1 MDRFI
6 IEGGH
11 RLTGEVAV
19 GGAKNSVLPI
29 MAAALLTDEEVVI
42 RRVPRLRDVASQ
54 VKVLQSLGARV
65 LHDEKQGI
73 LRIRCDDETP
83 ITAPYELM
91 KTMRASICVLGPLLA
106 KRKRARVSM
115 PGGCVIG
122 VRPID
127 LHLKGMEGLG
137 ATLDVRAGYVEAS
150 SPRLRGNTLF
160 LGSSAGST
168 VLGTAN
174 VVMAATLAEG
184 ETLLENAAQEPEVV
198 DLCHVLAK
206 MGAQI
211 DGIGSHC
218 LRITGVDKLH
228 GVDHAVIPDRIEA
241 GTFAIAAAMT
251 KGDLTVRGCQPR
263 DLLALIER
271 LRAAGC
277 DVATGADWLRVAA
290 PRRLRPID
298 VTTLPHPGFPTDLQA
313 QLMALLTTADG
324 ISMIH
329 ERIYPDRFI
338 HVAELHRMGARIR
351 KEGATA
357 LVEGVAKLSGAP
369 VMASDLRGSAALVL
383 AGLAAEGETTVDR
396 VYHIDRGYE
405 RIDERLRLL
414 GAKIE
419 RRAGESQAL
428 SMAAGAGG

>member
-1 MDRFI
+1 LDRFVI
-6 IEGGH
+6 QGGR
-11 RLTGEVAV
+11 RLHGEVTV

-29 MAAALLTDEEVVI
+29 MAAALLTDDEVVV

-54 VKVLQSLGARV
+54 VRILQALGARV
-65 LHDEKQGI
+65 LHDERHGI
-73 LRIRCDDETP
+73 VRIRADHDECV
-83 ITAPYELM
+83 TAPYELVR
-91 KTMRASICVLGPLLA
+91 TMRASICVLGPLLA
-106 KRKRARVSM
+106 KRRRARVSL

-127 LHLKGMEGLG
+127 LHLKGMEALG
-137 ATLDVRAGYVEAS
+137 ATLDVRGGYVEARAD
-150 SPRLRGNTLF
+150 RLRGATLY
-160 LGSSAGST
+160 LGSSSGST

-174 VVMAATLAEG
+174 VVMAAVLAEG
-184 ETLLENAAQEPEVV
+184 ETVVESAAQEPEVV
-198 DLCHVLAK
+198 DLCRMLAG
-206 MGAQI
+206 MGARI

-218 LRITGVDKLH
+218 LRITGVDRLH
-228 GVDHAVIPDRIEA
+228 GVEHEVIPDRIES
-241 GTFAIAAAMT
+241 GTFLLAGAIAGGA
-251 KGDLTVRGCQPR
+251 LTVRRCQPNH
-263 DLLALIER
+263 LLALIER

-277 DVATGADWLRVAA
+277 EVRSGADWIEVKA
-290 PRRLRPID
+290 PARPRAVD

-313 QLMALLTTADG
+313 QMMALLAKADG
-324 ISMIH
+324 ISFVH

-357 LVEGVAKLSGAP
+357 IIEGVPRLSGAP

-383 AGLAAEGETTVDR
+383 AGLAAEGETAVDR

-414 GAKIE
+414 GARIE
-419 RRAGESQAL
+419 RV
-428 SMAAGAGG
+428 AAGAQPLALHAAGA

>member
-1 MDRFI
+1 MERFI
-6 IEGGH
+6 IQGGH
-11 RLTGEVAV
+11 RLTGDVLV

-65 LHDEKQGI
+65 LHDEKQGL
-73 LRIRCDDETP
+73 LRIRSDDETP

-127 LHLKGMEGLG
+127 LHLKGMEALG
-137 ATLDVRAGYVEAS
+137 ATIDVRSGYVEAS
-150 SPRLRGNTLF
+150 SPRLRGGTLF

-218 LRITGVDKLH
+218 LRIVGVDKLH
-228 GVDHAVIPDRIEA
+228 GVEHSVIPDRIEA

-251 KGDLTVRGCQPR
+251 KGDLTVRGCEPR
-263 DLLALIER
+263 HLLALIER

-277 DVATGADWLRVAA
+277 EVATGSDWLRVAA
-290 PRRLRPID
+290 PRRLKPID
-298 VTTLPHPGFPTDLQA
+298 VTTLPYPGFPTDLQA
-313 QLMALLTTADG
+313 QMMALLTTADG

-329 ERIYPDRFI
+329 ERIYADRFI

-414 GAKIE
+414 GARIE
-419 RRAGESQAL
+419 RRAGESPGLA
-428 SMAAGAGG
+428 MAAGAGG

>member
-1 MDRFI
+1 LDRFVI
-6 IEGGH
+6 QGGR
-11 RLTGEVAV
+11 RLSGEVEV

-29 MAAALLTDEEVVI
+29 MAAALLTDEEIVI

-54 VKVLQSLGARV
+54 MRILQALGARV
-65 LHDEKQGI
+65 LHDERHGI
-73 LRIRCDDETP
+73 LRLRSDDESSV
-83 ITAPYELM
+83 TAPYDLVR
-91 KTMRASICVLGPLLA
+91 TMRASICVLGPLLA
-106 KRKRARVSM
+106 RRRRARVSL

-127 LHLKGMEGLG
+127 LHLRGMEALG
-137 ATLDVRAGYVEAS
+137 ASIEVRSGYVEARAE
-150 SPRLRGNTLF
+150 RLRGATLF

-174 VVMAATLAEG
+174 VVMAATLADG
-184 ETLLENAAQEPEVV
+184 ETVLENAAQEPEVV
-198 DLCHVLAK
+198 DLCRMLVE
-206 MGAQI
+206 MGARI

-218 LRITGVDKLH
+218 LRIRGVDRLR
-228 GVDHAVIPDRIEA
+228 GVDHEVIPDRIEA
-241 GTFAIAAAMT
+241 GTFLLAGAVAGGEVTARRCAP
-251 KGDLTVRGCQPR
+251 G

-271 LRAAGC
+271 MRAAGC
-277 DVATGADWLRVAA
+277 EVRSGEDWVLVRGPAR
-290 PRRLRPID
+290 PRPVD

-313 QLMALLTTADG
+313 QMMALLCRADG
-324 ISMIH
+324 ISFVH

-357 LVEGVAKLSGAP
+357 IIEGVPRLSGAP

-383 AGLAAEGETTVDR
+383 AALAAEGETVVDR

-405 RIDERLRLL
+405 RIDERLRRL
-414 GAKIE
+414 GARIE
-419 RRAGESQAL
+419 RRAGGAEARAL
-428 SMAAGAGG
+428 HAVPA